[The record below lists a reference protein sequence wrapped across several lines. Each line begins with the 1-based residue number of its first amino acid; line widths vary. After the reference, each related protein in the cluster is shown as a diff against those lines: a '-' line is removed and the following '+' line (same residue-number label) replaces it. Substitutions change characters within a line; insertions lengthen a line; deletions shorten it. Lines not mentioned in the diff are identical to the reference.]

1 MKKIFYYGRN
11 TKQACR
17 SYKPEAVKKA
27 AKERKRGKLKVK
39 EVYVVEGAR
48 TAVARAGK
56 QSWFTSVRSEELS
69 AIVFKELRK
78 RIGLEDKA
86 KQGIID
92 DVVWATTANAFM
104 EQGLN
109 IGRLAWILSDGS
121 YDVPGCTVDRFCAS
135 GLNSIVF
142 AATTMMVGWGGDV
155 EIAGGVQHMSHIPM
169 GAGASLHPDLGNYMN
184 LNAINMGYTAEMVAR
199 RYNISREVQ
208 DQFSM
213 ESHLKCAAAQE
224 AKKANKRIATV
235 KTWVPAKA
243 AKGKQGEGV
252 DYVASEHLAK
262 EAKEKGEEMAEW
274 IVGYDQGV
282 RPETTMDSLAAMKPV
297 FMQDEA
303 ATVTAG
309 NASQINDAAA
319 GVVLATAEGAKALG
333 KKPIMKLAGWAV
345 IGLDPDVMGI
355 GPALAIP
362 KVLKRAGL
370 TQDQIGLWEINEA
383 FASQSVYCRDTLGLP
398 KDRVNV
404 WGSGISIGHPLACTG
419 ARIACDITT
428 MFEDPDFSDV
438 DYIVESMCI
447 GHGHGAAAIWQR
459 VK

>member
-1 MKKIFYYGRN
+1 MKDVF
-11 TKQACR
+11 
-17 SYKPEAVKKA
+17 
-27 AKERKRGKLKVK
+27 
-39 EVYVVEGAR
+39 VVEAAR

-56 QSWFTSVRSEELS
+56 QSWFTNVRADELS

-78 RIGLEDKA
+78 RIGCEDKA
-86 KQGIID
+86 KQAQLID
-92 DVVWATTANAFM
+92 DVVWAATANAYM

-109 IGRLAWILSDGS
+109 QGRIAWILSDGA

-135 GLNSIVF
+135 GLNAITF
-142 AATTMMVGWGGDV
+142 AASMMATGWGGEV
-155 EIAGGVQHMSHIPM
+155 EIAGGAQHMSHIPM
-169 GAGASLHPDLGNYMN
+169 GSGATVHPDLGNYMN
-184 LNAINMGYTAEMVAR
+184 LNSINMGYTAEIVAR
-199 RYNISREVQ
+199 RFNISRETQ
-208 DQFSM
+208 DQFAM
-213 ESHLKCAAAQE
+213 ESHLKCAAAQAANGGLGKTKDAIIPIL
-224 AKKANKRIATV
+224 AK
-235 KTWVPAKA
+235 VPAKS
-243 AKGKQGEGV
+243 AKGALNV
-252 DYVASEHLAK
+252 PHAYVASEHLAN
-262 EAKEKGEEMAEW
+262 AAAEKGEEMVEICVAR
-274 IVGYDQGV
+274 DQGV
-282 RPETTMDSLAAMKPV
+282 RPETTMESLAAMATV

-319 GVVLATAEGAKALG
+319 GVVLATEEGAKALG
-333 KKPIMKLAGWAV
+333 KKPVMKLVSYAV

-362 KVLKRAGL
+362 KVLKRAGM
-370 TQDQIGLWEINEA
+370 TQDQIGLWEVNEA

-419 ARIACDITT
+419 ARIACDIFY
-428 MFEDPDFSDV
+428 MFQDPDFSDV

>member
-1 MKKIFYYGRN
+1 MKD
-11 TKQACR
+11 
-17 SYKPEAVKKA
+17 
-27 AKERKRGKLKVK
+27 
-39 EVYVVEGAR
+39 VYVVEAAR

-56 QSWFTSVRSEELS
+56 QSWFTNVRADELS

-78 RIGLEDKA
+78 RAGLEDKS

-92 DVVWATTANAFM
+92 DVVWAATANAFM

-135 GLNSIVF
+135 GLNSIQF
-142 AATTMMVGWGGDV
+142 AISTMMVGWGGDV
-155 EIAGGVQHMSHIPM
+155 QFAGGVQHMSHIPM
-169 GAGASLHPDLGNYMN
+169 GAGADIHPDLGNYMN
-184 LNAINMGYTAEMVAR
+184 LGAINMGYTAEIVAR
-199 RYNISREVQ
+199 RFNISREAQ
-208 DQFSM
+208 DEFAM
-213 ESHLKCAAAQE
+213 ESHLKCAAAQ
-224 AKKANKRIATV
+224 AANKTKDTLIPIQV
-235 KTWVPAKA
+235 KAPAKGAKNTNPHNA
-243 AKGKQGEGV
+243 AAA
-252 DYVASEHLAK
+252 YVATDHLAK
-262 EAKEKGEEMAEW
+262 ARAEKGEEDVEIIAAR
-274 IVGYDQGV
+274 DQGV
-282 RPETTMDSLAAMKPV
+282 RPETTMESLGAMAPV
-297 FMQDEA
+297 FMQDEL

-309 NASQINDAAA
+309 NSSQINDAAA
-319 GVVLATAEGAKALG
+319 GVILATEDGAKALG
-333 KKPIMKLAGWAV
+333 LKPIMKMVGWAV
-345 IGLDPDVMGI
+345 VGLEPDIMGI

-362 KVLKRAGL
+362 KVLKRAGM

-383 FASQSVYCRDTLGLP
+383 FASQSVYVRDELKLP

-419 ARIACDITT
+419 ARIACDITAL
-428 MFEDPDFSDV
+428 FKDPDFADV